1 MQKNTPAL
9 TWHQISCKFFACK
22 LSSLGPGAELLPQA
36 TEIRPRAG
44 RSPPRSVLTFGHS
57 LRVSFL
63 HCTLSLQQVSFLQVS
78 FPAGRFLQ
86 YSFFFLGGFHPGS
99 PLSPLVGRLI
109 CTFGALLVE
118 IGSLIFRCV
127 FWACFL
133 MIFDAFFAHF
143 WDDFYMFFAYL
154 FEQCFCLLFPRTF
167 FKCMHTFKTRD
178 LQKTLFFSSKNAIL
192 EEPPLQ
198 TTYEKMHFLGW
209 NRTLFFA

>member
-1 MQKNTPAL
+1 MHPFPAVGL
-9 TWHQISCKFFACK
+9 VFAVFFFFSRRIPSWIPPFPPC
-22 LSSLGPGAELLPQA
+22 
-36 TEIRPRAG
+36 RPI
-44 RSPPRSVLTFGHS
+44 FGH
-57 LRVSFL
+57 LLATFL
-63 HCTLSLQQVSFLQVS
+63 T
-78 FPAGRFLQ
+78 
-86 YSFFFLGGFHPGS
+86 
-99 PLSPLVGRLI
+99 
-109 CTFGALLVE
+109 LLVE
-118 IGSLIFRCV
+118 SGSSIFRCV
-127 FWACFL
+127 FWVCFL

-178 LQKTLFFSSKNAIL
+178 LQNTLFFSSKNAIL